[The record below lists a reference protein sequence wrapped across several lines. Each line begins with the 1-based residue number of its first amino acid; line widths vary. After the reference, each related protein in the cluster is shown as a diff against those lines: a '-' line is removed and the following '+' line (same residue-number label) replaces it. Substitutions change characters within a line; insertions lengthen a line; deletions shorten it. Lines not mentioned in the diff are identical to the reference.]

1 MIRKSSVVEYMLDS
15 FKNLESVW
23 DQMQQPDHIFKIM
36 FEVHKEYNSMLNLMH
51 KKQLKN
57 GLM

>member
-1 MIRKSSVVEYMLDS
+1 MISKSSVVEYMLDS

-36 FEVHKEYNSMLNLMH
+36 FEVRKEYNSMLSLMH
-51 KKQLKN
+51 RKQLKS